1 MSQSIETSPRLLLVD
16 RNPELVS
23 ALTLAFAAYPE
34 VQVLEDDILR
44 VAQGCLVSPAN
55 SAGFMDGG
63 IDRLY
68 LEFFGLGLQARVQDA
83 IHRRYK
89 GPMPIGAGLAVP
101 TGHAHIPYLIV
112 APTMV
117 SPERLDDARPCGMA
131 MMAVLETARRN
142 RSVID
147 RVYCPGLGTGV
158 GALSPA
164 DASTEMALAYGR
176 WRALRLGTDVPSAV
190 SDAPGNPVR

>member
-1 MSQSIETSPRLLLVD
+1 MSTAIETQPRLMLVD
-16 RNPELVS
+16 RDPELVA
-23 ALTLAFAAYPE
+23 ALTRAFADYTE

-68 LEFFGLGLQARVQDA
+68 LDFFGQDLQARVQDA

-89 GPMPIGAGLAVP
+89 GPMPVGAGLVVP
-101 TGHAHIPYLIV
+101 TGHARIPYLIL
-112 APTMV
+112 APTMA
-117 SPERLDDARPCGMA
+117 SPERLADARPCGMA
-131 MMAVLETARRN
+131 MMAVLETAWRN
-142 RSVID
+142 RRVIE

-158 GALSPA
+158 GALPPA
-164 DASTEMALAYGR
+164 DAGAEMAFAYGR
-176 WRALRLGTDVPSAV
+176 WRRLRLGAGSRP
-190 SDAPGNPVR
+190 

>member
-23 ALTLAFAAYPE
+23 VLALAFGAYPE

-68 LEFFGLGLQARVQDA
+68 LEFFGLDLQARVQDA

-89 GPMPIGAGLAVP
+89 GSMPVGAGLAVP
-101 TGHAHIPYLIV
+101 TGHARIPYLIV
-112 APTMV
+112 APTMA
-117 SPERLDDARPCGMA
+117 SPERLEDARPSGMA
-131 MMAVLETARRN
+131 MMAVLETAWRN
-142 RSVID
+142 RRVID

-158 GALSPA
+158 GGLSPA
-164 DASTEMALAYGR
+164 DAGAEMALAYGR
-176 WRALRLGTDVPSAV
+176 WRTLRLGAGAHEAV
-190 SDAPGNPVR
+190 SRTSGDPA